1 LAGKGDVAGSKD
13 YPGIRRFAGSV
24 ITGYEVKDFDTTQRQ
39 AATLKDGRASDE
51 RKPGRARYA
60 HRLQD
65 RAWSL
70 GRGSIA
76 QFRNPAQKGWL

>member
-1 LAGKGDVAGSKD
+1 
-13 YPGIRRFAGSV
+13 
-24 ITGYEVKDFDTTQRQ
+24 EVKDFDTTQRKV
-39 AATLKDGRASDE
+39 ATLKDGKASDE
-51 RKPGRARYA
+51 RKAGRAHYA

-65 RAWSL
+65 RARSL